1 MIEAR
6 WWHESDGYA
15 ICGLCPHGCRIA
27 EGKAGICGSRVN
39 RKGKLYSAV
48 YGYPCAL
55 AIDPVEKKPL
65 YHFLP
70 GTTCFSFSCVGCNLR
85 CKGCQNWSIS
95 QAAPGSEKEY
105 WAPEEL
111 VDLAIKKGCPSIAY
125 TYTEPLTW
133 YEYCFDTACLAHE
146 KGLYNILVSAA
157 YINPEPLREIA
168 PLIDAANIDLKY
180 FSDELYRKV
189 SGAGLKPVLNAL
201 LLLRDAGVHLEIT
214 NLLIPGINDD
224 EAMIRAMCKWLS
236 SNGLSDVP
244 LHFSRFFPNHK
255 LDTTPPTSLKTL
267 YLAQSIA
274 REQGLTTI
282 HLGNV

>member
-15 ICGLCPHGCRIA
+15 ICRLCPHGCRIA

-95 QAAPGSEKEY
+95 QAAPGGEKEY

-189 SGAGLKPVLNAL
+189 SGAGLKPVLDAL

-236 SNGLSDVP
+236 SNGLSNVP

-255 LDTTPPTSLKTL
+255 LDSTPPTPLKTL
-267 YLAQSIA
+267 HLARSIA
-274 REQGLTTI
+274 REQGLTII

>member
-70 GTTCFSFSCVGCNLR
+70 GTTCLSFSCVGCNLR

-133 YEYCFDTACLAHE
+133 YEYCFDTARLAHE

-180 FSDELYRKV
+180 FSDEFYRKV
-189 SGAGLKPVLNAL
+189 SGAGLKPVLDAL

-214 NLLIPGINDD
+214 NLLIPGINDE

-236 SNGLSDVP
+236 SNGLSNAP

-255 LDTTPPTSLKTL
+255 LDTTPPTPLKTL
-267 YLAQSIA
+267 HLARSIA

>member
-6 WWHESDGYA
+6 WWHESQGYA

-27 EGKAGICGSRVN
+27 DGKAGICGSRVN
-39 RKGKLYSAV
+39 RKGTLYSAV

-70 GTTCFSFSCVGCNLR
+70 GTTCLSFSCVGCNLR

-133 YEYCFDTACLAHE
+133 YEYCFDTARLAHE

-189 SGAGLKPVLNAL
+189 SGAGLKPVLDSL

-236 SNGLSDVP
+236 SNGLSNVP

-255 LDTTPPTSLKTL
+255 LDSTPPTPLKTL
-267 YLAQSIA
+267 HLARSIA

>member
-133 YEYCFDTACLAHE
+133 YEYCFDTARLAHE

-168 PLIDAANIDLKY
+168 SLIDAANIDLKY

-255 LDTTPPTSLKTL
+255 LDTTPPTPLKTL
-267 YLAQSIA
+267 HLAQSIA

>member
-133 YEYCFDTACLAHE
+133 YEYCFDTARLAHE

-168 PLIDAANIDLKY
+168 SLIDAANIDLKY
-180 FSDELYRKV
+180 FSDELYRRV
-189 SGAGLKPVLNAL
+189 SGAGLKPVLDAL

-255 LDTTPPTSLKTL
+255 LDTTPPTPLKTL
-267 YLAQSIA
+267 HLAQSIA

>member
-27 EGKAGICGSRVN
+27 EDKAGICGSRVN

-70 GTTCFSFSCVGCNLR
+70 GTTCLSFSCVGCNLR

-95 QAAPGSEKEY
+95 QAAPGGEKEY

-133 YEYCFDTACLAHE
+133 YEYCFDTARLAHE

-189 SGAGLKPVLNAL
+189 SGAGLKPILDAL

-255 LDTTPPTSLKTL
+255 LGSTPPTPLKTL
-267 YLAQSIA
+267 HLARSIA

>member
-15 ICGLCPHGCRIA
+15 ICGLCPHECRIA

-70 GTTCFSFSCVGCNLR
+70 GTTCLSFSCVGCNLR

-95 QAAPGSEKEY
+95 QASPGSEKEY

-133 YEYCFDTACLAHE
+133 YEYCFDTARLAHE

-189 SGAGLKPVLNAL
+189 SGAGLKPVLDAL

-236 SNGLSDVP
+236 SNGLSNAP

-255 LDTTPPTSLKTL
+255 LDSTPPTPLKTL
-267 YLAQSIA
+267 HLARSIA